1 MTIGAGHGMDVIGTG
16 PVKIGGVHG
25 HYIQTAAGHRRVTGL
40 TGISGI
46 IGVPPVTGPA
56 ADSLMDANRRSVVFA
71 SGLVGP
77 VGSMAL
83 DADGL

>member
-46 IGVPPVTGPA
+46 IGVPPGDMPC
-56 ADSLMDANRRSVVFA
+56 S
-71 SGLVGP
+71 
-77 VGSMAL
+77 
-83 DADGL
+83 